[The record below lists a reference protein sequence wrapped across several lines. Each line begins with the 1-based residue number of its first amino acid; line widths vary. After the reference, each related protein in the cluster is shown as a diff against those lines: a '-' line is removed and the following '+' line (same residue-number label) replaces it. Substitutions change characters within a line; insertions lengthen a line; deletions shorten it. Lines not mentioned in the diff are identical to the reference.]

1 MTKNEII
8 ETIRIRRERNQ
19 KIASIQEFID
29 DTYKQMETS
38 PKEGIAGTIVKSHSV
53 MKGWIKQAEEQI
65 EQLRGW

>member
-19 KIASIQEFID
+19 RIASIQEFID

-53 MKGWIKQAEEQI
+53 MKGWIEQAEEQI

>member
-19 KIASIQEFID
+19 RIASIQEFID

>member
-1 MTKNEII
+1 MTTE
-8 ETIRIRRERNQ
+8 E

-53 MKGWIKQAEEQI
+53 MKGWIEQAEEQI